1 MTAVPTLRSSAI
13 STTVLTRNYYKHTVY
28 DASNFF
34 DGFDF
39 ETFDDYTHGT
49 VDYVTRSAAMT
60 YKLINNKNGKIYI
73 GVDNT
78 TIVGTDV
85 RGRKSVRITSKRV
98 LNGNN
103 LVLLD
108 LDHMPTTVGSILPTG
123 CSVWPAFWTVS
134 TNFFP
139 HNGRCTIL
147 S

>member
-1 MTAVPTLRSSAI
+1 M
-13 STTVLTRNYYKHTVY
+13 KHTVY
-28 DASNFF
+28 DSSNFF
-34 DGFDF
+34 DGFNF

-49 VDYVTRSAAMT
+49 VDYVTRDAAVSNG
-60 YKLINNKNGKIYI
+60 LIKYKNGQIYI
-73 GVDNT
+73 GIDNT
-78 TIVGTDV
+78 TIVSAIS

-108 LDHMPTTVGSILPTG
+108 LDHMPTTVGNVLPKG

-134 TNFFP
+134 TK
-139 HNGRCTIL
+139 NGRIAVFFSRHCRIDDNDIIICI